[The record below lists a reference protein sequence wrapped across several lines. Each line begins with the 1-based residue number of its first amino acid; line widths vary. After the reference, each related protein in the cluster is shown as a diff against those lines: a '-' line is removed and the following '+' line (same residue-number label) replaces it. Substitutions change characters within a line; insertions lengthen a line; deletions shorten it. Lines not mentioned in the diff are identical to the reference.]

1 MHVLADMIQSDIITR
16 SIAFDAKI
24 NSLPIWMSKLI
35 ERKFVWHMEQKLLRS
50 GSSTALTNSE
60 WDQLRIIA
68 NTCPLEGGKAVYEA
82 QALLSVIGEIDFP
95 QYNVACQPVTPR
107 VRSNDV
113 GTDDIAK
120 ISPNPTTGIINI
132 APNIDGVYTI
142 SIQDI
147 SGRMLLTKEN
157 SGYLSI
163 DLSTFMSGLYFY
175 TITSDTKSQSGKV
188 ILVK

>member
-1 MHVLADMIQSDIITR
+1 
-16 SIAFDAKI
+16 
-24 NSLPIWMSKLI
+24 
-35 ERKFVWHMEQKLLRS
+35 
-50 GSSTALTNSE
+50 
-60 WDQLRIIA
+60 
-68 NTCPLEGGKAVYEA
+68 
-82 QALLSVIGEIDFP
+82 
-95 QYNVACQPVTPR
+95 
-107 VRSNDV
+107 NDV